1 MSTEATQLPLI
12 KVVRV
17 FAKEKRP
24 ERPENR
30 LVWGTQLKLSQED
43 VQLRHIRACNAHATR
58 PLGML
63 PHKRRAKEWAGLS
76 LLTPDPTPPVQLLQ
90 KSQKPFIP
98 LEHLPKALPQ
108 PTRQQYIQSSPPA
121 ATSPPPPPPATSNSN
136 EHSQSVIS
144 ARVVR
149 REKPKPLFRF
159 PASSNTK
166 PVKTVIEDDEYLDV
180 LAQVDMHHLYSNE
193 MESKHCYQS
202 LFPNAQE
209 LMSYQEAK
217 SNLSGGNRKSAKWGR
232 YITYIFTEI
241 LCTLQFFY
249 CRTNANNGSNM
260 LEYISFIG
268 QSQLNC
274 RHISSD
280 IRDAM
285 EYEPCERCRLRGTR
299 YTMHRTSHAITDHYI
314 PNQVFPLH
322 CNQNWRRIHH
332 IRWIGIG

>member
-121 ATSPPPPPPATSNSN
+121 ATSPPPPPPPATSNSN
-136 EHSQSVIS
+136 EHLQSVIS

-232 YITYIFTEI
+232 YIYNTYIYRDFMHTTI
-241 LCTLQFFY
+241 LL
-249 CRTNANNGSNM
+249 
-260 LEYISFIG
+260 L
-268 QSQLNC
+268 
-274 RHISSD
+274 
-280 IRDAM
+280 
-285 EYEPCERCRLRGTR
+285 
-299 YTMHRTSHAITDHYI
+299 
-314 PNQVFPLH
+314 
-322 CNQNWRRIHH
+322 
-332 IRWIGIG
+332 